1 VCHYP
6 IVFKQLQLQKLM
18 RKKIRALTFQLQF
31 PDRKYRRFF
40 RMGDRSLFGDQIHRC
55 GTVPSLSI
63 DATTDD
69 DRFIPASPHFPS
81 HRKVRQKSMFGENP
95 SSPLKR
101 RFSKSSGTLNSSTKV
116 SPSTTNPSSSLAVT
130 SKPATPSKLSS
141 STHII
146 NKNINAN
153 NSSPTAVYTRTE
165 RRATNLG
172 LFYGILSEA
181 TRQNQHMARFKG
193 RCLIIPHSW
202 FRRLW
207 DILSLILLTYVAIFT
222 PVQIAFY
229 GEAMSMSNWYEWPI
243 VFTMDRI
250 VDVIFIIDI
259 FFNFRTAWVN
269 KQGEIEFDQATAS
282 MEYLT
287 GWFFLDA
294 VSW

>member
-1 VCHYP
+1 
-6 IVFKQLQLQKLM
+6 
-18 RKKIRALTFQLQF
+18 
-31 PDRKYRRFF
+31 
-40 RMGDRSLFGDQIHRC
+40 
-55 GTVPSLSI
+55 
-63 DATTDD
+63 
-69 DRFIPASPHFPS
+69 
-81 HRKVRQKSMFGENP
+81 
-95 SSPLKR
+95 
-101 RFSKSSGTLNSSTKV
+101 
-116 SPSTTNPSSSLAVT
+116 
-130 SKPATPSKLSS
+130 
-141 STHII
+141 
-146 NKNINAN
+146 
-153 NSSPTAVYTRTE
+153 
-165 RRATNLG
+165 
-172 LFYGILSEA
+172 
-181 TRQNQHMARFKG
+181 MARFKG

-259 FFNFRTAWVN
+259 FLNFRTAWVN